1 MAGETPAPV
10 GGTPTPTPG
19 PNLPAVAQVG
29 NPNSPTPPAT
39 PTPPTGETPLT
50 WDGWLAQ
57 QPDNI
62 KALVSEHTNGLKTA
76 LQSERGTRGNLERQL
91 NDLKRQLTGNDDAQK
106 EVTRI
111 QAQLAEENTRA
122 DFYEAVGA
130 AGATNLKR
138 VWTLAKADGLIDDK
152 GRFKLDDVKSAYP
165 EYFTPAKPVVPV
177 GNAGSGTQQPAP
189 ALSGNAAVNNWIRS
203 AAGLS

>member
-10 GGTPTPTPG
+10 GGM
-19 PNLPAVAQVG
+19 
-29 NPNSPTPPAT
+29 
-39 PTPPTGETPLT
+39 PTPPTDPNTPQPPAPTAPGETPLK
-50 WDGWLAQ
+50 WDDWLAQ
-57 QPDNI
+57 QPDAI
-62 KALVSEHTNGLKTA
+62 RTLVSEHTNGLKTA
-76 LQSERGTRGNLERQL
+76 LQSERGTRGSLERQL

-106 EVTRI
+106 EVARI
-111 QAQLAEENTRA
+111 QAQLADENTRA

-152 GRFKLDDVKSAYP
+152 GRFKLEDVKSAYP
-165 EYFTPAKPVVPV
+165 EYFTPARPSVPTA
-177 GNAGSGTQQPAP
+177 NAGSGTQQPAP

-203 AAGLS
+203 AAGLT

>member
-1 MAGETPAPV
+1 MPGETPAPV
-10 GGTPTPTPG
+10 GGTPTPAPS
-19 PNLPAVAQVG
+19 P
-29 NPNSPTPPAT
+29 NPNNPTPPAN
-39 PTPPTGETPLT
+39 PQQPPTGETPALK
-50 WDGWLAQ
+50 WDDWLAQ

-62 KALVSEHTNGLKTA
+62 KSLIGEHTNGLKTA

-138 VWTLAKADGLIDDK
+138 VWTLAKADGLVDEK
-152 GRFKLDDVKSAYP
+152 GRFKLDDVKSAYS
-165 EYFTPAKPVVPV
+165 EYFTPAKPVVPA
-177 GNAGSGTQQPAP
+177 GNVGSGTQQPAP
-189 ALSGNAAVNNWIRS
+189 VLSGNAAVNNWIRS